1 MVVSVV
7 VSKRFLNDFKDLTD
21 VINVMDELYYYTTT
35 TIQEF
40 NDFKDLAGEV
50 HVMDELYYY
59 YTTTTI
65 QEFNDFNWLQ
75 CVVHV
80 MDEPYTIVVWQRFW
94 LKINDL
100 AGEVKP

>member
-1 MVVSVV
+1 
-7 VSKRFLNDFKDLTD
+7 
-21 VINVMDELYYYTTT
+21 MDELYYTTTLLLHYYYTTTTLLLHYYYTTT
-35 TIQEF
+35 TI
-40 NDFKDLAGEV
+40 K
-50 HVMDELYYY
+50 
-59 YTTTTI
+59 
-65 QEFNDFNWLQ
+65 EFNDFNWLQ